1 MIFKCSLSLV
11 VATGNTSFVQL
22 SVRPVVKGKFLNPS
36 NLEKK
41 KKIILNGLIIF
52 IFAKTAIL
60 Q

>member
-1 MIFKCSLSLV
+1 MVFKCSLSLV
-11 VATGNTSFVQL
+11 VATGKTSFVQL

-41 KKIILNGLIIF
+41 KVILNGLIIF